1 MGVEIERKFLVK
13 GTDWKKEGTKQFYQQ
28 GYLSSEPDRVVRVRR
43 VDDEGY
49 ITIKGKTSGASRSE
63 YEYPIPLQDAIE
75 MLQNL
80 CEKPLVEK
88 YRYKIMHDGLVWEVD
103 EFQGDNRGL
112 VVAEVE
118 LDSEDQAITL
128 PAWIDREVTD
138 DKRYYNVNLIKHPFS
153 SWR

>member
-13 GTDWKKEGTKQFYQQ
+13 GTDWKKEGQKQFYQQ
-28 GYLSSEPDRVVRVRR
+28 GYLSSDPDRVVRVRR

-63 YEYPIPLQDAIE
+63 YEYPIPIQDALE

-88 YRYKIMHDGLVWEVD
+88 YRYTITHDDLVWEVD
-103 EFQGDNRGL
+103 EFLGENRGL

-118 LDSEDQAITL
+118 LDSEDQALTL
-128 PAWIDREVTD
+128 PAWVDREVTD
-138 DKRYYNVNLIKHPFS
+138 DNRYYNVNLIKHPFS
-153 SWR
+153 SWS